1 MAKTKHI
8 GFKGAQAKV
17 EKEGY
22 SKKIAGAI
30 IASASRKAVAN
41 GSKNKALL
49 KVGGAKKK

>member
-1 MAKTKHI
+1 MKHI

-30 IASASRKAVAN
+30 IAAGARKA
-41 GSKNKALL
+41 SKAAHKRNPHLNRVK
-49 KVGGAKKK
+49 